1 MLQDHVWHDPVGRN
15 AAISTEVTRVQTAN
29 GHIPVVA
36 ATRMD
41 QIVLYNWRPGKK
53 RWRANTIDHNKVLQ
67 QNDSPVRFTSPERD
81 MFGILSRIGW
91 CHRIGLAS
99 GLGYVFLVFKRELQT
114 SVNLYVDVFRLSGDE
129 DSLERVT
136 PAPVP
141 IPYGDG
147 LYVNTG
153 YYLWA
158 GFSPADSSD
167 PDSVDRLVILSQIAT
182 GTVAA
187 DALCYFSIEVSGDPD
202 HYADPA
208 AWTIRPVGDRA
219 GGYDL
224 DARLENGEIH
234 CIYRQNEYPAA
245 FSFTPSSSVDE
256 HGALDVSDAAYAQL
270 HYMRLRAQDGT
281 ELERK
286 DNLPGGE
293 HPQIQSVD
301 PLAYTADRL
310 SKGSVAMDLTANPP
324 ALRYDVTH
332 SRKHLFLRANGDW
345 ATTRLMEFRE
355 DRLANSPMISDVSWG
370 IADPILY
377 IPDRALLLLQVARV
391 QPLLPVFA
399 ARLDWQDDVL
409 ELDLVHHNRYLGA
422 LVMTRIRHDPLGHNF
437 GTPNLNR
444 YAILNIN
451 HMDIPNAWT
460 TSPPTLS
467 ENVGFWPFDYKP
479 FRDEGGAFQWT
490 LRGAGQILNNT
501 GGDLTMERLEGK
513 ERSIAFVHPGDGG
526 VRILPDFDPTRINAA
541 VNPSTQVHD
550 PDAVT
555 GDGRGMERT
564 IVQHGDWMD
573 FNPGLDRYF
582 YNPGKTIFCG
592 LDEQLHVLFA
602 NAHLGFLGTL
612 SNGDHTVTLEN
623 DPSNALVSEAW
634 DSLWAIWTQIN
645 DEVCTSSD
653 LIESIGVLTLE
664 ISRFTITWET
674 APQKV
679 IVTASPEF
687 HIQYRFMGRNEGQGM
702 IQSRF
707 LTRIWVPSARLARWI
722 APLADASVE
731 VNLDYRRSYSPAVL
745 MDDTIRLRKREVVNG
760 TMEISDEF
768 DDRLDKTCATAL
780 TAKPVGSCG
789 LLRPIDAETDF
800 QWTVSGHALIW
811 LIPLLAGLLGGLG
824 LDWLATSLTGLAA
837 KMAGEFASLIG
848 IAAGITTYF
857 ILVGVLENVVPG
869 EIEKAIV
876 DRLMNYD
883 FESILED
890 NQVHTHSGEGLADD
904 IAWRALSES
913 EREVQGLNRFKQ
925 GVFRMVYV
933 TEKLCRVFREQ
944 E

>member
-1 MLQDHVWHDPVGRN
+1 MLKDHVWSIPAGRS

-36 ATRMD
+36 VTRMD
-41 QIVLYNWRPGKK
+41 QIVLYNWRPEKK
-53 RWRANTIDHNKVLQ
+53 RWGANAIDHYIVLQ
-67 QNDSPVRFTSPERD
+67 RDDSLVRFTSPERD

-99 GLGYVFLVFKRELQT
+99 GLGYVFLVFKRTLQT

-147 LYVNTG
+147 LFVNTG

-158 GFSPADSSD
+158 GFAPSDSSD
-167 PDSVDRLVILSQIAT
+167 PDAVDRLVILSQVAT

-224 DARLENGEIH
+224 DARLEDGEIH

-245 FSFTPSSSVDE
+245 FGFTPSNNVDE

-293 HPQIQSVD
+293 HPQLHSVE
-301 PLAYTADRL
+301 PLVYTADRL
-310 SKGSVAMDLTANPP
+310 SKGSVVMNVNTNPP
-324 ALRYDVTH
+324 GLRYEVTR
-332 SRKHLFLRANGDW
+332 SRKHLFLLAGGDW
-345 ATTRLMEFRE
+345 TTTRLMEFRE
-355 DRLANSPMISDVSWG
+355 DRLAYSPIISDVSWG

-377 IPDRALLLLQVARV
+377 IPDRALPLLQVARV

-409 ELDLVHHNRYLGA
+409 DLDLVHHNRDLGA

-437 GTPNLNR
+437 GMPDLNR

-451 HMDIPNAWT
+451 HMDIPDAWT
-460 TSPPTLS
+460 TSPQTIS
-467 ENVGFWPFDYKP
+467 ENVGFWPFNFKP
-479 FRDEGGAFQWT
+479 LTGEDGAFQWT
-490 LRGAGQILNNT
+490 LRGAGRILDNT
-501 GGDLTMERLEGK
+501 GGDLTMERLEGT

-526 VRILPDFDPTRINAA
+526 VRLLPDFDPARIKPAI
-541 VNPSTQVHD
+541 NPSTQVHD
-550 PDAVT
+550 PAAVT

-573 FNPGLDRYF
+573 FNPDLDRYF
-582 YNPGKTIFCG
+582 YMQGKTIFCG
-592 LDEQLHVLFA
+592 LDQQLHILFTS
-602 NAHLGFLGTL
+602 AHLGLLGTL
-612 SNGDHTVTLEN
+612 SNDDQTVTLEY
-623 DPSNALVSEAW
+623 DPANAFGRAVW
-634 DSLWAIWTQIN
+634 DSLWGIWIQIN

-653 LIESIGVLTLE
+653 LIESIGELTLE

-679 IVTASPEF
+679 IVTASPDLR
-687 HIQYRFMGRNEGQGM
+687 IQYRFMRRNEGQGV

-731 VNLDYRRSYSPAVL
+731 VNLDYRRRYSPAVL
-745 MDDTIRLRKREVVNG
+745 MNDSIRLRKIDVTNG
-760 TMEISDEF
+760 TMVMSDVF
-768 DDRLDKTCATAL
+768 SNRLDDACAAAL

-789 LLRPIDAETDF
+789 LQRPIDAETDF

-811 LIPLLAGLLGGLG
+811 LIPLLAGLLSGLG
-824 LDWLATSLTGLAA
+824 LGWLATSLTGLAA

-848 IAAGITTYF
+848 IAAGVATYF

-869 EIEKAIV
+869 EIEKAVV

-890 NQVHTHSGEGLADD
+890 NQVHTHSGEGLAED

-913 EREVQGLNRFKQ
+913 EREVQSLNRFKQ